1 MGARGQSKMPG
12 LVSVPSLPAVLALRG
27 PGVLASFYLLPSP
40 PPDTLR
46 PRGTEHSSPLPWQ
59 GEASLPLVLRS

>member
-40 PPDTLR
+40 PRHPTSTGHRAQQPSALAR
-46 PRGTEHSSPLPWQ
+46 
-59 GEASLPLVLRS
+59 